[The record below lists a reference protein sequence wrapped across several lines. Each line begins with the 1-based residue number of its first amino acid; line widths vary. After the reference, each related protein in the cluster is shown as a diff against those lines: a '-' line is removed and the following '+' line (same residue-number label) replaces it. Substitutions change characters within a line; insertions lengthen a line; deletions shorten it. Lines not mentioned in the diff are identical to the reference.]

1 VSGDYFIFV
10 VGEISKWRWD
20 NQTPEPGY
28 GFIGGKKVRRY
39 QRGYQKFV

>member
-28 GFIGGKKVRRY
+28 GRYIIFVFVYLEKKNFII
-39 QRGYQKFV
+39 